1 MRPTIK
7 YISFYDFPDSE
18 VHRSY
23 SLAATNKMD
32 YIIDTLVKTGYDV
45 EVVSAS
51 ACTERGRLRW
61 YKGKIESR
69 QPHVKVR
76 FFSSFR
82 SAGKVWS
89 LLRLIWSLLQLFV
102 YLLRQVKKN
111 ESILVYHSLCYY
123 NIILIAQKIKR
134 FKVIL
139 EVEEIYQDV
148 SPMSKYLRRLE
159 YRMIGLA
166 DKFIFSTDLLN
177 EKVNIG
183 DKPYVV
189 VYGTYRS
196 EPYLSDRFDDDKIH
210 VVYAGTLDPRK
221 GGTVAVNMASHLT
234 PEYRVHIL
242 GFGREEEIRAI
253 KSMCVEVTNRGGASV
268 TYDGLLK
275 GEAYIEFLQKC
286 QIGLSTQN
294 PLAKFNNTSFPSKI
308 LSYMSNGLQVVSVDI
323 DAIRRSPVSEY
334 IYFYREQTP
343 EDIAR
348 TILNIDWNSPFDTRA
363 VVQNLDYRFV
373 EQMRSFL
380 DDKTRQ
386 HKKQICRE

>member
-1 MRPTIK
+1 M
-7 YISFYDFPDSE
+7 
-18 VHRSY
+18 
-23 SLAATNKMD
+23 
-32 YIIDTLVKTGYDV
+32 
-45 EVVSAS
+45 
-51 ACTERGRLRW
+51 
-61 YKGKIESR
+61 
-69 QPHVKVR
+69 
-76 FFSSFR
+76 
-82 SAGKVWS
+82 
-89 LLRLIWSLLQLFV
+89 
-102 YLLRQVKKN
+102 
-111 ESILVYHSLCYY
+111 
-123 NIILIAQKIKR
+123 
-134 FKVIL
+134 
-139 EVEEIYQDV
+139 
-148 SPMSKYLRRLE
+148 
-159 YRMIGLA
+159 
-166 DKFIFSTDLLN
+166 
-177 EKVNIG
+177 
-183 DKPYVV
+183 
-189 VYGTYRS
+189 
-196 EPYLSDRFDDDKIH
+196 SDRFDDDKIH

-380 DDKTRQ
+380 DDKTR
-386 HKKQICRE
+386 